1 MRSRVHRTHNIQL
14 ANGSVAV
21 AICAGGSVNLLESES
36 AEDCAE
42 LVVARAAVFHSFSA
56 RGK

>member
-1 MRSRVHRTHNIQL
+1 M
-14 ANGSVAV
+14 

-56 RGK
+56 RENNSPFAVYEVKSFAWKYNA